1 MKRTAFFL
9 AGLFVVAAFASC
21 GKNDSVESKNSEN
34 QLVSVITEKAAKK
47 TLRAYIEL
55 NGGIEAHN
63 SVKVYPNIAGKI
75 TGNFVE
81 LGASVKKG
89 DELLLVDPSSPGSI
103 YAANKITAPIS
114 GSIVTVPP
122 RVGTTVNPET
132 AVITIGDLSKLQIRS
147 YVPERHFSL
156 LKSGLQAEVRV
167 ESYPDTIFNAYVDR
181 VSPVVDES
189 SRTVEVI
196 IAFKEADKRITAG
209 MYSKIKLYLKDY
221 EDSLCV
227 PEKSVVLR
235 NDKKTVFMAKN
246 GIACACEVAAGIT
259 VDGEV
264 QILSGLKEDDL
275 IITEGLDSLQ
285 DGTKIRE
292 IMR

>member
-1 MKRTAFFL
+1 MKRTASIL
-9 AGLFVVAAFASC
+9 AGLFVAAAFFSC
-21 GKNDSVESKNSEN
+21 AKDNALESQNQEN
-34 QLVSVITEKAAKK
+34 QKTAVIAEKITKK
-47 TLRAYIEL
+47 TLRSYIEL

-103 YAANKITAPIS
+103 YAVNRITAPIS

-122 RVGTTVNPET
+122 RTGTTVSPEI
-132 AVITIGDLSKLQIRS
+132 AVITIGDLSKLQIRA
-147 YVPERHFSL
+147 YIPERYFSL

-167 ESYPDTIFNAYVDR
+167 ESYPDTVFNAHVDR

-196 IAFKEADKRITAG
+196 IAFKEADRRITAG

-227 PEKSVVLR
+227 PEKAVVLR
-235 NDKKTVFMAKN
+235 NGKKTVFTAKN
-246 GIACACEVAAGIT
+246 GKAFASEVVTGIT
-259 VDGEV
+259 VDSEV
-264 QILSGLKEDDL
+264 QVLSGLTEEDF

-285 DGTKIRE
+285 DGTEIRQ
-292 IMR
+292 IF